1 MVEQA
6 KPTIKRYSKS
16 REKPNLSSSR
26 SNNANT
32 MNLPFQ
38 QVLTILQLQKY
49 ESLLISYGFPERIK
63 DK

>member
-26 SNNANT
+26 NNGNT